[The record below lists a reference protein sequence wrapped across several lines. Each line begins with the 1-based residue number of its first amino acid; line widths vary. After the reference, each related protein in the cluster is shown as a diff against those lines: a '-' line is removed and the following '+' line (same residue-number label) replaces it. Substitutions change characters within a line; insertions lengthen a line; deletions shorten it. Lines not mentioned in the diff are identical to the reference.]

1 MLATERHGR
10 AQFSGLGRE
19 VFRLALV
26 AGACVAV
33 SGCADIGRLS
43 SLGPAPVDAS
53 SPVAARVT
61 TASRTD
67 FPTPSFKDIPKAP
80 TDVRPVEAWRGSIAE
95 TQSARAPLET
105 WVAQNPQM
113 TFGTEQYAEAARAI
127 IPPGERDAP
136 PADAAAA
143 AEAYAARL
151 RAEAAPPPPPK

>member
-19 VFRLALV
+19 VFRLVLA
-26 AGACVAV
+26 AGACATL
-33 SGCADIGRLS
+33 SACADIGALS
-43 SLGPAPVDAS
+43 KLGPAPVDKS

-80 TDVRPVEAWRGSIAE
+80 DDVRTVGAFRASITD
-95 TQSARAPLET
+95 TQAAGVPLAA

-136 PADAAAA
+136 PADAAVA

>member
-1 MLATERHGR
+1 MLATERLVR

-26 AGACVAV
+26 GGACLAV
-33 SGCADIGRLS
+33 SACADIGKLS
-43 SLGPAPVDAS
+43 SLGPAPVDSS

-67 FPTPSFKDIPKAP
+67 FPTPSFKDIPKTP
-80 TDVRPVEAWRGSIAE
+80 TDVRTVAAWKGSVNETLAERGPLEAWIA
-95 TQSARAPLET
+95 A
-105 WVAQNPQM
+105 NPQM
-113 TFGTEQYAEAARAI
+113 NFGTEQYAEAARAS
-127 IPPGERDAP
+127 IPAGERDAP
-136 PADAAAA
+136 PSDAAAA

>member
-1 MLATERHGR
+1 MLATERQAR
-10 AQFSGLGRE
+10 AQFSGPGRE

-26 AGACVAV
+26 GGVCLVL
-33 SGCADIGRLS
+33 SGCADIGKLS
-43 SLGPAPVDAS
+43 SLGPAPVDQS

-67 FPTPSFKDIPKAP
+67 FPTPSFKDVPKAP
-80 TDVRPVEAWRGSIAE
+80 TDVRSVAAWKGSVNE
-95 TQSARAPLET
+95 TLAARAPLEA
-105 WVAQNPQM
+105 WVAANPQM
-113 TFGTEQYAEAARAI
+113 NFGTEQYAEAARAM